1 VLPLLQGQME
11 VLIAMSRKRRH
22 GLLIACGLVAMI
34 AVAGTQLF
42 SVRDMLAAF
51 LLFCVFLVALG
62 IVILAS
68 FFVGDGIVRFFDLLV
83 ACVASVRLRPPVP
96 SVVPSHMESARVRRA
111 SPKPIGLPRAS

>member
-1 VLPLLQGQME
+1 MLPLLQGQME

-51 LLFCVFLVALG
+51 LLFCVFLVPIG

-68 FFVGDGIVRFFDLLV
+68 FFVGDGILRFFDLIV
-83 ACVASVRLRPPVP
+83 AYVASLRLPPRVP
-96 SVVPSHMESARVRRA
+96 SVVPSRMESPKVKRP
-111 SPKPIGLPRAS
+111 SPKQIGLPRAS